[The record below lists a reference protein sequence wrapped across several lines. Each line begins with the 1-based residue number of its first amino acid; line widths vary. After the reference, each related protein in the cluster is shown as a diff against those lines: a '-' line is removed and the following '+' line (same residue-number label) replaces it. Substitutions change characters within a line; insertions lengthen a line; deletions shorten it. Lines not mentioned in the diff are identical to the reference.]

1 MSPGAQEM
9 AGTEAVHVV
18 LVTAPDPE
26 VAAQLARRLVE
37 EGLAACVNL
46 VPGVRSIYRWQGAL
60 QEDAEVL
67 LIAKT
72 PAARVDALVTR
83 VHALHPYELP
93 EVIALAV
100 AAGNEPYL
108 DWVRTAAELRT

>member
-1 MSPGAQEM
+1 MSAGALEM

-18 LVTAPDPE
+18 LVTAPDSE
-26 VAAQLARRLVE
+26 VAAELARRLVE

-46 VPGVRSIYRWQGAL
+46 VPGVRSIYRWQGAV
-60 QEDAEVL
+60 QEDAEIL

-72 PAARVDALVTR
+72 RATLVDALAARVR
-83 VHALHPYELP
+83 ALHPYELP

-100 AAGNEPYL
+100 AAGSEPYL
-108 DWVRTAAELRT
+108 DWVRAASEART